1 MRKDEWKEFYKQLF
15 PYCYG
20 SFLDLAD
27 EWESIAPKPKSVVYV
42 LNFSNDTVKIGV
54 TQDIERRKKTLC
66 GMSGLKIKREWNTDL
81 LERGIAYK
89 IEKFSHDELNPQ
101 RTQGEFFAVPFDDA
115 CFTVALYTIIVCEGE
130 RLKHERRKR
139 A

>member
-1 MRKDEWKEFYKQLF
+1 MDKGELKELYKRMF
-15 PYCYG
+15 PYCYEPFG
-20 SFLDLAD
+20 ELVD
-27 EWESIAPKPKSVVYV
+27 EWESIVPKPKSVVYV

-66 GMSGLKIKREWNTDL
+66 AMSGLKIKREWNTDL

-130 RLKHERRKR
+130 RLKYERRKR